1 MPWEGCEVSSSAP
14 SGVLCPSARAPLN
27 PSAFARAPGTDPL
40 TQELP
45 RAPAALPVALKLC
58 WAFQWLQF
66 PEPCP
71 AVCQGDPCS
80 QLGLPQKAPRP
91 PWPCLCGIWAVE
103 RGCIQHLP
111 WLEGTNPCEE
121 GTRGDTFPF
130 MGVWNLGLP
139 GTEGTL

>member
-1 MPWEGCEVSSSAP
+1 MPKCQGPVKPFCICQGSWHRP
-14 SGVLCPSARAPLN
+14 TDSGA
-27 PSAFARAPGTDPL
+27 APGSSCP
-40 TQELP
+40 
-45 RAPAALPVALKLC
+45 PVALKHC